1 MLIDEINLPANSVIY
16 EPKIDNYEELK
27 YEELQRKI
35 LDSNMAHEITK
46 FPTLAIINDAH
57 RSTPS
62 KKILE
67 ILLSSVKNHKIN
79 AIIIA
84 TGTHTGPSD
93 QELKKLLPRAK
104 LLNEIEILVH
114 DSRSTNL
121 VNLGKTSR
129 GTEILINPVIKEY
142 EQILCI
148 NSVEPHYFAG
158 FTGGVKSILPGLA
171 GIKTVEKNHSWALDP
186 KSGPTKIE
194 NNPLQLDLQEA
205 LTFVNNRLLGVQM
218 VSIGE
223 KIYDAF
229 VGELM
234 DSFNEARLKALDM
247 FCLKVDKPVD
257 LVLSVVYPPLDR
269 SLYQA
274 QKGIENTRQILK
286 KGGQMILLAHSP
298 NGIGN
303 TAFYDTMLKFDNPT
317 QVVENLT
324 RETYNFGDH
333 KAVKFATMKLEGDLF
348 LIGNLSEGECKNV
361 FAEYLD
367 INHLEEHLRGFS
379 KQGKSIAI
387 VLDSGILVMTL

>member
-1 MLIDEINLPANSVIY
+1 MLIDEINLPVNSVIY
-16 EPKIDNYEELK
+16 EPKIENYKELK
-27 YEELQRKI
+27 YEELQQKI
-35 LDSNMAHEITK
+35 LNSTMADEITK
-46 FPTLAIINDAH
+46 LPTLVIINDAH

-67 ILLSSVKNHKIN
+67 ILLSSAINHQIES
-79 AIIIA
+79 IIIA
-84 TGTHTGPSD
+84 TGTHNAPSD
-93 QELKKLLPRAK
+93 KELKKLLPRTK
-104 LLNEIEILVH
+104 YLNEIEILVH

-129 GTEILINPVIKEY
+129 GTEILINPIINKY
-142 EQILCI
+142 KQILCI

-186 KSGPTKIE
+186 KSGPTKIKD
-194 NNPLQLDLQEA
+194 NPLQLDLQEA
-205 LTFVNNRLLGVQM
+205 LTFVDNKLLGVQM
-218 VSIGE
+218 ISIGE

-229 VGELM
+229 AGELM

-247 FCLKVDKPVD
+247 FCFRIDQPVD

-303 TAFYDTMLKFDNPT
+303 TAFYETMLKFDNPT
-317 QVVENLT
+317 HVVENLT
-324 RETYNFGDH
+324 RENYNFGDH
-333 KAVKFATMKLEGDLF
+333 KAVKFATMKLEGELF
-348 LIGNLSEGECKNV
+348 LVGNLSERECKNV

-367 INHLEEHLRGFS
+367 INHLEEHLRGVS
-379 KQGKSIAI
+379 KQGKTIAV
-387 VLDSGILVMTL
+387 VLDSGILVMTQ